1 MRTSKL
7 ILIASICCAFASQA
21 NAIVRCELGGKSV
34 NPNNG
39 NETAS
44 LTGMM
49 RCKDEDSGKLHREQE
64 LRNGK
69 YVGLERFYDRN
80 GSIIKERTINERGNT
95 QGLEK
100 TFWPNGQVKSEE
112 TADNGQ
118 AQGVA
123 RQFNET
129 GKLRRLSFMQD
140 RREILEIGFNADGS
154 YAELRCHTSSVLPE
168 DRKPCGFEGKTDTKI
183 FDQNSKQRA
192 LQTWEQGKLL
202 ASVGYRD
209 TGEVESDMRFE
220 QGRRVHK
227 RFHDAKNQLREE
239 RIFEAS
245 DHLLRASQGALLSIK
260 QWAASGQMVLHT
272 RYAEGKANLTERWYL
287 NGALKEKVAVTGS
300 ANTTRTLRENYSDE
314 GKITSRETLN
324 ADNQVVG
331 LRQTYFSNGN
341 IMREDTYNEPDGRG
355 RTRLTKRKEW
365 DDSGKVT
372 ADDEILEDGSRKR

>member
-21 NAIVRCELGGKSV
+21 SAIVRCELGGKSV

-39 NETAS
+39 NETAG

-64 LRNGK
+64 LRHGK

-209 TGEVESDMRFE
+209 TGELESDMRFE

-300 ANTTRTLRENYSDE
+300 ANTARTLRENYSDE

>member
-1 MRTSKL
+1 MQTSKL
-7 ILIASICCAFASQA
+7 ILIASLCYAFVSQA

-39 NETAS
+39 NETAG
-44 LTGMM
+44 LTGML
-49 RCKDEDSGKLHREQE
+49 RCKDEDSGKLQREQE

-69 YVGLERFYDRN
+69 NVGLERFFDRN
-80 GSIIKERTINERGNT
+80 GNIIKERTINDRGNT

-118 AQGVA
+118 TQGAA
-123 RQFNET
+123 RQFYET

-140 RREILEIGFNADGS
+140 RREILEIGLNTDGS
-154 YAELRCHTSSVLPE
+154 YAELRCHTSSVLAE
-168 DRKPCGFEGKTDTKI
+168 DRKPCGFEGKTDTAL
-183 FDQNSKQRA
+183 FDQYGKKRV

-202 ASVGYRD
+202 INISFRENGD
-209 TGEVESDMRFE
+209 IDSDLRFE

-239 RIFEAS
+239 RIFEVS
-245 DHLLRASQGALLSIK
+245 DQLLRSSQGALMAMK
-260 QWAASGQMVLHT
+260 QWATSGQITLHT
-272 RYAEGKANLTERWYL
+272 RYTDGKASLTERWYL
-287 NGALKEKVAVTGS
+287 NGALKEKVTATGS
-300 ANTTRTLRENYSDE
+300 AIASRTLRESYTDE
-314 GKITSRETLN
+314 GKIASRETLN

-331 LRQTYFSNGN
+331 LRQIYFSNGN
-341 IMREDTYNEPDGRG
+341 IMREDTYSEPDARG
-355 RTRLTKRKEW
+355 RTRLSKRKEW
-365 DDSGKVT
+365 DESGKVS

>member
-1 MRTSKL
+1 
-7 ILIASICCAFASQA
+7 
-21 NAIVRCELGGKSV
+21 
-34 NPNNG
+34 
-39 NETAS
+39 
-44 LTGMM
+44 MM

-118 AQGVA
+118 ALGVA

-183 FDQNSKQRA
+183 LDQNSKQRA

-245 DHLLRASQGALLSIK
+245 DHLLRASQGALLSLK
-260 QWAASGQMVLHT
+260 QWATSGQMVLHT

-287 NGALKEKVAVTGS
+287 NGALKEKVAVTGI
-300 ANTTRTLRENYSDE
+300 ANTARTLRENYSDE

>member
-1 MRTSKL
+1 MQTSKL
-7 ILIASICCAFASQA
+7 ILIASLCYAFVSQA

-39 NETAS
+39 NETAG
-44 LTGMM
+44 LTGML
-49 RCKDEDSGKLHREQE
+49 RCKDEDSGKLQREQE

-69 YVGLERFYDRN
+69 NVGLERFFDRN
-80 GSIIKERTINERGNT
+80 GNIIKERTINDRGNT

-118 AQGVA
+118 TQGAA
-123 RQFNET
+123 RQFYET

-140 RREILEIGFNADGS
+140 RREILEIGLNTDGS
-154 YAELRCHTSSVLPE
+154 YAELRCHTSSVLAE
-168 DRKPCGFEGKTDTKI
+168 DRKPCGFEGKTDTAL
-183 FDQNSKQRA
+183 FDQYGKKRV

-202 ASVGYRD
+202 INISFRENGD
-209 TGEVESDMRFE
+209 IDSDLRFE

-239 RIFEAS
+239 RIFEVS
-245 DHLLRASQGALLSIK
+245 DQLLRSSQGALMAMK
-260 QWAASGQMVLHT
+260 QWATSGQITLHT
-272 RYAEGKANLTERWYL
+272 RYTDGKASLTERWYL
-287 NGALKEKVAVTGS
+287 NGALKEKVTATGS
-300 ANTTRTLRENYSDE
+300 AIANRTLRESYTDE
-314 GKITSRETLN
+314 GKIASRETLN

-331 LRQTYFSNGN
+331 LRQIYFSNGN
-341 IMREDTYNEPDGRG
+341 IMREDTYSEPDARG
-355 RTRLTKRKEW
+355 RTRLSKRKEW
-365 DDSGKVT
+365 DESGKVS